1 MSRAQEKAK
10 SFIEEFQVDKIIQE
24 MLNSLVHS
32 RDPKPIIFMVSKT
45 RDFDFLDKIPFKP
58 GDRARVR

>member
-10 SFIEEFQVDKIIQE
+10 AFIQEHGVEKIISE

-32 RDPKPIIFMVSKT
+32 RDPKPIIFMVRIISVE
-45 RDFDFLDKIPFKP
+45 I
-58 GDRARVR
+58 